1 MNSSST
7 QGLGSPPLSPTPSSQ
22 SRTFSSQSRT
32 PLRLDPS
39 SLGQA
44 LLTQEAEHCI
54 GCRKCMVGCP
64 MLRDF
69 CKNPKDLLH
78 QLNETG
84 LIPADLPYACLLCGY
99 CTSVCPTGV
108 SLRDLF
114 YQLRAEVVA
123 GNGGKVPSYLRPQGT
138 RLFQKLSFS
147 PLFRGKIPTLPPPA
161 NTPASPS
168 SSPSR
173 WVFFPGC
180 SLAAASLQLIP
191 VIFSYLQ
198 TKVPGIALYSACCG
212 TPTRFLREDA
222 TLQRDTETLRQD
234 LSQAGVTTLIT
245 ACSNCYMTLKKTLGD
260 GGEPPASFQVLSLYP
275 LLRDW
280 GLGKEVQMAHP
291 DGYPCL
297 RGQTLTLHDPCP
309 TRFETDIHEAVRGLL
324 DDLQVPWTEYPLHG
338 QKTLCCGRGGG
349 GGMAHPQIGLAQKDR
364 RIQETPTSALVS
376 YCSSCVEQLRHDPEK
391 SLYTV
396 HLLDLLFAPDTPV
409 NQASVGPMKKWY
421 HRYQLARFAS
431 HA

>member
-1 MNSSST
+1 M
-7 QGLGSPPLSPTPSSQ
+7 LG
-22 SRTFSSQSRT
+22 
-32 PLRLDPS
+32 
-39 SLGQA
+39 
-44 LLTQEAEHCI
+44 
-54 GCRKCMVGCP
+54 
-64 MLRDF
+64 DF

-84 LIPADLPYACLLCGY
+84 LIPTDLPYACLLCGY

-123 GNGGKVPSYLRPQGT
+123 GNGGKVPSYLHPQGT

-147 PLFRGKIPTLPPPA
+147 PLFRGKIPNPSPPT
-161 NTPASPS
+161 NTPASPSSPSSFPSPSSSPRSSTASPS

-180 SLAAASLQLIP
+180 SLAAASPQLIP

-198 TKVPGIALYSACCG
+198 TKVPDIALYSACCG
-212 TPTRFLREDA
+212 TPTRFLREDT
-222 TLQRDTETLRQD
+222 TLQRDTETLRKD
-234 LSQAGVTTLIT
+234 LSQAGVTTIVT
-245 ACSNCYMTLKKTLGD
+245 ACSNCYMTLKKTLG
-260 GGEPPASFQVLSLYP
+260 GEPTASFQVLSLYP

-280 GLGKEVQMAHP
+280 GLGKEVQAAHP

-297 RGQTLTLHDPCP
+297 GGQTLTLHDPCP
-309 TRFETDIHEAVRGLL
+309 TRFETEILEAVRGLL

-349 GGMAHPQIGLAQKDR
+349 GGMAHPQIGQEQKDR

-376 YCSSCVEQLRHDPEK
+376 YCSSCVEQLRHGPEK

-409 NQASVGPMKKWY
+409 SQETIGAMKKWY

-431 HA
+431 KRA